1 MLVVA
6 GAVGAKVVRQV
17 TLKIKLTVQ
26 KLTLYFVLVVA
37 GAAGAKVVRKLTL
50 KKRSKTSQCI
60 MYSYLLGHMA
70 ALQTKEESRKR
81 RNIN

>member
-6 GAVGAKVVRQV
+6 GTVGAKVVRQV

-50 KKRSKTSQCI
+50 KKRSKT
-60 MYSYLLGHMA
+60 
-70 ALQTKEESRKR
+70 
-81 RNIN
+81 

>member
-1 MLVVA
+1 MYTVLVVA

-50 KKRSKTSQCI
+50 KKRSKT
-60 MYSYLLGHMA
+60 
-70 ALQTKEESRKR
+70 
-81 RNIN
+81 